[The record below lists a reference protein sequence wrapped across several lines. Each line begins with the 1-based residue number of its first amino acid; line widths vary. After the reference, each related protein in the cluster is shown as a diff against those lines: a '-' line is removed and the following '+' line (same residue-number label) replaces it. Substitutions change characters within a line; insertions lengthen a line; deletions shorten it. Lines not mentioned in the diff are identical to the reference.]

1 MYYSTHT
8 SNSPHLEVQ
17 HKSWAA
23 VSLTEFSVPLINPCL
38 ISTIDLT
45 NVPDTSASTSEHPT
59 TTIIVHSAPTPAGH
73 PSLCFFEYHLNLGPI
88 TLGWWVALHPRA
100 ADYFDPSPSLSPVA
114 EGWLERIA
122 YQSPNW
128 LTFLIVDLEGREVA
142 LLSIPYASSVW
153 CSAGLQLSPLPILC
167 YYDYFPYESNDLT
180 NSSRQSVAI
189 SPHFFL

>member
-100 ADYFDPSPSLSPVA
+100 ADYFDPSPSLSPVS
-114 EGWLERIA
+114 EG
-122 YQSPNW
+122 
-128 LTFLIVDLEGREVA
+128 VA
-142 LLSIPYASSVW
+142 GKNCLSIPKLVD
-153 CSAGLQLSPLPILC
+153 LS
-167 YYDYFPYESNDLT
+167 N
-180 NSSRQSVAI
+180 
-189 SPHFFL
+189 